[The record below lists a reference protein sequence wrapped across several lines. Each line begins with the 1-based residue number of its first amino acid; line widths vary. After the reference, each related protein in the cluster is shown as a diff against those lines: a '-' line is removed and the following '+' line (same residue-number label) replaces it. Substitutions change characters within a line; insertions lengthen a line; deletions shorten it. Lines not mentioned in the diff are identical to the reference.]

1 MKPIIALGMLLPFLS
16 FGQVSYEVTVVKL
29 RALADDCDGGLIT
42 FCGNAP
48 QDPVF
53 NIWCNDAEAN
63 EETSCWVFEDDASI
77 EHGLWKDIQNLQI
90 ASQANVNT
98 TYLTFD
104 MSGFESDNL
113 NPNCTSALGDDAIIE
128 REFVQQLDLSTLTE
142 GIENTVI
149 LSLQDVYFAEIT
161 ILWNDLTANSNE
173 LPAPTLTLA
182 PNPSSG
188 SFTIATAGIT
198 GERTIEIRDMSGR
211 VIQSIKNNKD
221 VTEVT
226 LENVD
231 SGNYFVYVHSDNGT
245 AIEKLVVR

>member
-1 MKPIIALGMLLPFLS
+1 MSDPQDQPQIYLITPSEFDLSSYPAQLAACLDQTEVACVRLALGTKDETRIAKAADALR
-16 FGQVSYEVTVVKL
+16 EVTHARDVALVIETHIL
-29 RALADDCDGGLIT
+29 MVERLGLDGVHLAAGARAIKK
-42 FCGNAP
+42 
-48 QDPVF
+48 VR
-53 NIWCNDAEAN
+53 
-63 EETSCWVFEDDASI
+63 
-77 EHGLWKDIQNLQI
+77 KD
-90 ASQANVNT
+90 
-98 TYLTFD
+98 
-104 MSGFESDNL
+104 
-113 NPNCTSALGDDAIIE
+113 LGDDAIIE